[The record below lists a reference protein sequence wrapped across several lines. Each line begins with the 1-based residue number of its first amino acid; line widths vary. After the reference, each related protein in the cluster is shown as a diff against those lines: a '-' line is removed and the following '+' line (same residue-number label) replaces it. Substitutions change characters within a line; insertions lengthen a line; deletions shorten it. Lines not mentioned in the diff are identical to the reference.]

1 MSAADDL
8 QIQRMMAHDEALKS
22 PTLGNPG
29 DGPSLAGSLESTYTP
44 QQLESLRAESA
55 ANYRAS
61 RATQA
66 GASPSGSNSKGLS
79 KTVGYDAV
87 GTESGNKS
95 NPNSTVTR
103 FSEEDTIAMMK
114 TDEYQTTAME
124 VMAHQEQLK
133 RDIARSNKTEGQN
146 RILVYPEDLG
156 VNPELQ
162 NYMQFEMYE
171 SSGASLSSQTSSQSD
186 KIIPNINFGNFS
198 YDIEKLR
205 TNINNNGAVTR
216 AAAAAVGGGIAAA
229 ASFATGSGLMGSAV
243 SLGVGAFNTDAVIQS
258 GAFSTMAKSVWEN
271 YGEPTANTGMGD
283 FSFVAETTGMT
294 TANKRI
300 SETILLYLPNNLKTS
315 YGVEYTEDDFGALVE
330 TLGGL
335 KGMGRTLANMVG
347 ASSQGENSGAL
358 MRAMQETYARRA
370 LAKASTAL
378 GKTIGVDDL
387 KLDKVYAATSRKVQN
402 PFALNLFKSVKRRVF
417 EFSFR
422 FTPRSRHETWE
433 VHRIIRDFRKY
444 ALPKRSEDLAGRY
457 LDYPAEFKIKFFHNG
472 VENVFLPKI
481 ARCALK
487 DISLTYGDEQFTT
500 FAPEPGLGAS
510 PTKIDMSLTFE
521 ELEILTQDRIDQGY

>member
-1 MSAADDL
+1 MSTVDEEQVL
-8 QIQRMMAHDEALKS
+8 KQMAHDEALKS

-29 DGPSLAGSLESTYTP
+29 GGPSLAGSLESTYTP

-66 GASPSGSNSKGLS
+66 GAPSSGNSKGLS
-79 KTVGYDAV
+79 KAVGYDAV
-87 GTESGNKS
+87 GPGSSDKS
-95 NPNSTVTR
+95 NPNNAVTQL
-103 FSEEDTIAMMK
+103 SEEDTIAMMK
-114 TDEYQTTAME
+114 TDEYQK
-124 VMAHQEQLK
+124 EQLK
-133 RDIARSNKTEGQN
+133 RDIASSNKTEGQS

-171 SSGASLSSQTSSQSD
+171 TGGDNLTSNTSSHAD
-186 KIIPNINFGNFS
+186 KIIPNINYGDFS
-198 YDIEKLR
+198 YDVEKIR
-205 TNINNNGAVTR
+205 TKINNNGTTTR
-216 AAAAAVGGGIAAA
+216 VAAAAVGGGIAAA
-229 ASFATGSGLMGSAV
+229 ASFATGSGLMGAATSM
-243 SLGVGAFNTDAVIQS
+243 GVGAFNTDALTQS

-271 YGEPTANTGMGD
+271 YGEPTVNTGAKD
-283 FSFVAETTGMT
+283 FAFVTETTGMN

-315 YGVEYTEDDFGALVE
+315 YGIEYTEEDFGALVE

-335 KGMGRTLANMVG
+335 KAMGRTLANMVG

-370 LAKASTAL
+370 LAKASSSL
-378 GKTIGVDDL
+378 GKMIGVDDL
-387 KLDKVYAATSRKVQN
+387 KLSEAYAATSRRVQN
-402 PFALNLFKSVKRRVF
+402 PFSVNLFKSVKRRVF

-422 FTPRSRHETWE
+422 FTPRSRHEMWE
-433 VHRIIRDFRKY
+433 AHRIIRDFRKY
-444 ALPKRSEDLAGRY
+444 ALPKRSEPLAGRY

-500 FAPEPGLGAS
+500 FAAEPGLGAS